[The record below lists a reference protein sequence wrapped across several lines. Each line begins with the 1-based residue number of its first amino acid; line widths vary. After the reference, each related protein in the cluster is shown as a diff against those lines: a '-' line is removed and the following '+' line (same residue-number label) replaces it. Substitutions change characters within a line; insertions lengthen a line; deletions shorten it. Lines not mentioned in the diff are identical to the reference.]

1 MPKIKEKRMSGK
13 FTGYEVDLIELVKKE
28 YNLNDNQL
36 VCRAVRGAISQLLF
50 QEALSKN
57 PKLLKFFKSQER
69 FMKKFVERPSQQKRF
84 HDELSKKVTQ
94 KDLDQF
100 EDVFAKADK
109 VVKKL
114 AKKKKPGRPK
124 VKKKRG
130 RPKDKGR

>member
-13 FTGYEVDLIELVKKE
+13 FTGYEVDIIELVKEK

-36 VCRAVRGAISQLLF
+36 VCQAVRAAIIKVLI
-50 QEALSKN
+50 QEALQSN
-57 PKLLKFFKSQER
+57 PKLLKFFKSQYKYME
-69 FMKKFVERPSQQKRF
+69 KFVERPSQKKRME
-84 HDELSKKVTQ
+84 DELSKKLTQ

-100 EDVFAKADK
+100 ENVFAKADK

-124 VKKKRG
+124 IKKKRG
-130 RPKDKGR
+130 RPKR

>member
-109 VVKKL
+109 VMKEL

-124 VKKKRG
+124 VKKKPG

>member
-36 VCRAVRGAISQLLF
+36 VCRAVRGTISQLLF

-109 VVKKL
+109 IVKKL

>member
-1 MPKIKEKRMSGK
+1 MPKQLRLSGK
-13 FTGYEVDLIELVKKE
+13 FTGYEVDIIELVKKE

-36 VCRAVRGAISQLLF
+36 VRQAVKDAINQLLLK
-50 QEALSKN
+50 EALQSN

-109 VVKKL
+109 IVKKL

-124 VKKKRG
+124 VKKKPG
-130 RPKDKGR
+130 RPSDKGR

>member
-36 VCRAVRGAISQLLF
+36 VCQAVRGAISQLLF

-109 VVKKL
+109 IVKKL

>member
-1 MPKIKEKRMSGK
+1 MSGK

-84 HDELSKKVTQ
+84 HDELSKKKVTQ

-109 VVKKL
+109 IVKKL
-114 AKKKKPGRPK
+114 AKKKKPGRQK
-124 VKKKRG
+124 SRKNVEDQKIKEG
-130 RPKDKGR
+130 EGEI

>member
-1 MPKIKEKRMSGK
+1 MPKQLRLSGK
-13 FTGYEVDLIELVKKE
+13 FTGYEVDIIELVKKE

-36 VCRAVRGAISQLLF
+36 VRQAVIDAINQLLLK
-50 QEALSKN
+50 EALLTN
-57 PKLLKFFKSQER
+57 PKLLKLFKSQYKY
-69 FMKKFVERPSQQKRF
+69 MKKFAERPSQKKRME
-84 HDELSKKVTQ
+84 DELSKKFTQ

-100 EDVFAKADK
+100 ENVFAKADK

>member
-100 EDVFAKADK
+100 
-109 VVKKL
+109 
-114 AKKKKPGRPK
+114 
-124 VKKKRG
+124 
-130 RPKDKGR
+130 